1 MLDEGLLPS
10 HLRRSVLISAR
21 TYQETMMQDDA
32 RELPAARGDQFS
44 RFLGGSP
51 LAVLLRLVLMSVL
64 VGVVLAA
71 IGLDPWNIVAS
82 IRRLADWIWNL
93 GFDALNGLW
102 RYFILGAVIVIP
114 LWLLSRLFS
123 AGSAR

>member
-1 MLDEGLLPS
+1 
-10 HLRRSVLISAR
+10 
-21 TYQETMMQDDA
+21 MQDDA
-32 RELPAARGDQFS
+32 RELPAATRDRDQLS
-44 RFLGGSP
+44 RVLGGSP

-114 LWLLSRLFS
+114 LWLVSRLFS
-123 AGSAR
+123 AGNAR

>member
-1 MLDEGLLPS
+1 
-10 HLRRSVLISAR
+10 
-21 TYQETMMQDDA
+21 MQDDA
-32 RELPAARGDQFS
+32 RELPAATRDRDQLS